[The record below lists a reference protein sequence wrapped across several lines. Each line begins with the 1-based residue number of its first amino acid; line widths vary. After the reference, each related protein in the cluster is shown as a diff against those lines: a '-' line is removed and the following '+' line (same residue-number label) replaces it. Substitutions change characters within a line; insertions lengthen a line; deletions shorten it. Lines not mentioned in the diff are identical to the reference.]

1 MSTEVRLRSRSPG
14 DVTSGSGKPI
24 LLATLGVP
32 FDEAAVGVALDA
44 AVESGG
50 LLIVANVTRLEPL
63 GLSVMM
69 GYDALEELTPEVSAS
84 VGRPARIAA
93 GFGLHV
99 ERLRI
104 RTPRPVVALLE
115 LVREREPGLLVFGPD
130 RDRLSRRRY
139 RKASAILRSR
149 VGCLVWLPEGATG

>member
-1 MSTEVRLRSRSPG
+1 MSTEVQLRSRLPG
-14 DVTSGSGKPI
+14 GVTPGSGRPI
-24 LLATLGVP
+24 LLATFGVP
-32 FDEAAVGVALDA
+32 FDEGAVAVALDA

-50 LLIVANVTRLEPL
+50 PLIVANVTRLEPL
-63 GLSVMM
+63 ALSVMM

-84 VGRPARIAA
+84 VGRPARLAA
-93 GFGLHV
+93 GFGLQV

-115 LVREREPGLLVFGPD
+115 LVRERAPGLLVFGPD
-130 RDRLSRRRY
+130 RGRLSRRRY
-139 RKASAILRSR
+139 RKASASLRSG

>member
-1 MSTEVRLRSRSPG
+1 MSTEVRRRSRSRG
-14 DVTSGSGKPI
+14 GVTSGSGKPI
-24 LLATLGVP
+24 LLATFGVP
-32 FDEAAVGVALDA
+32 FDEAAVAVALDA

-50 LLIVANVTRLEPL
+50 PLIVANVTRLEPL
-63 GLSVMM
+63 ALSVMM

-84 VGRPARIAA
+84 VGRPARMAA

-104 RTPRPVVALLE
+104 RTPRPVAALLE

-130 RDRLSRRRY
+130 RGRLSRRRY

-149 VGCLVWLPEGATG
+149 VGCLVWLPEGAKA